1 MAPLFH
7 LGAMG
12 LEGCPPVGGPED
24 LSVTLVE
31 ELEGREDDA
40 DWEIE
45 VPLMCQLGANNFFLW

>member
-1 MAPLFH
+1 MAALFH

-12 LEGCPPVGGPED
+12 VGGPED

-45 VPLMCQLGANNFFLW
+45 VPAMCQLGANIFFC